1 MKKLLPSLL
10 AIGMVLSITACGSSN
25 TDVSSVEPDEP
36 VIIDE
41 PAEIEEP
48 AEEPFSDDTVSDDTV
63 SQDVDCIAD
72 FDAAQDIWMGF
83 ESGFQNDYNDVTVIN
98 ISGNDY
104 DYYRVTEPGLESL
117 DDLKNYLAAY
127 VDYSYAEELVDS
139 SDMYQEV
146 DGALYVYP
154 AGRGDDLSIGWV
166 EYETEPDKLIVKI
179 HRLEYFDKLNDWY
192 ENGVIDSYEFPFT
205 VADGHAVFESM
216 FYLCGSSPIQESDP
230 AHDGDALEAAM
241 IGLLVGKWVS
251 NDGFYYEI
259 TDDGSF
265 TYCSDTDEVINTGSV
280 FSSRNEDYSYMLEGE
295 DVRSTLFILSEDQQ
309 GFPVLE
315 FENGALVYFKEGE
328 G

>member
-1 MKKLLPSLL
+1 MKKLLSSFL
-10 AIGMVLSITACGSSN
+10 AIGMVLSITACGSGN
-25 TDVSSVEPDEP
+25 TDVSTVEPDEP

-41 PAEIEEP
+41 PAEVEEP
-48 AEEPFSDDTVSDDTV
+48 ISDDTVSDDSV

-72 FDAAQDIWMGF
+72 FNTAQDIWF
-83 ESGFQNDYNDVTVIN
+83 SFDSGFQCDYNDVVQIN
-98 ISGNDY
+98 ISGYDY
-104 DYYRVTEPGLESL
+104 DFYRVTEPGIGTL
-117 DDLKNYLAAY
+117 DELKDYLATVA
-127 VDYSYAEELVDS
+127 DYSFVEELVDKN
-139 SDMYQEV
+139 DMYREV
-146 DGALYVYP
+146 DGSLYVTP

-179 HRLEYFDKLNDWY
+179 HRLEYFDNLNNWY

-230 AHDGDALEAAM
+230 AYDGDALEAAM

-251 NDGFYYEI
+251 DDGFYYEI

-265 TYCSDTDEVINTGSV
+265 TYCSETDEVINSGSV

-295 DVRSTLFILSEDQQ
+295 DIRSTLFFLSEDQQ
-309 GFPVLE
+309 GLPVLE
-315 FENGALVYFKEGE
+315 FENGALIYVKEGE